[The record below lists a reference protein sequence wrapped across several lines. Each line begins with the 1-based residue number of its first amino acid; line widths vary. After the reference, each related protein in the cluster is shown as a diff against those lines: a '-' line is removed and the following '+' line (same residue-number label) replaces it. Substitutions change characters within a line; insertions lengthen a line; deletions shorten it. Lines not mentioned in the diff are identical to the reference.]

1 MRKVGILGG
10 TFNPPHLGHLI
21 MANEALHA
29 LNLDEVRFMPN
40 FIAPHKDVSGAN
52 AEQRLQMTRLAIS
65 GTDCFQVED
74 FEIKNGGV
82 SYTFDTMAKMIEK
95 EPETEFYFIIGGDM
109 VDGLRSWHRIDE
121 LISIIRF
128 IGIKRPGYESSPDL
142 PVTMIDSPEIHLSS
156 SMLRERLSKN
166 QTVSFLVPKKVEAYI
181 RKEQLY
187 GSKRNASE
195 SEETTSRKT
204 L

>member
-1 MRKVGILGG
+1 MKKVGILGG

-29 LNLDEVRFMPN
+29 MGLDEVRFMPN
-40 FIAPHKDVSGAN
+40 FIAPHKEVSGAD
-52 AEQRLQMTRLAIS
+52 AEQRLEMTRLAIS
-65 GTDCFQVED
+65 GSDHFRVED
-74 FEIKNGGV
+74 FEIKSGGV

-109 VDGLRSWHRIDE
+109 VDGLGAWHRIDE
-121 LISIIRF
+121 LITMVRF

-142 PVTMIDSPEIHLSS
+142 PVAMIDSPEIHLSS
-156 SMLRERLSKN
+156 SMLRERLATG
-166 QTVSFLVPKKVEAYI
+166 QTIAFLVPEKVEAYI
-181 RKEQLY
+181 RREQLY
-187 GSKRNASE
+187 GAKRNASE
-195 SEETTSRKT
+195 SERTPSRKP

>member
-29 LNLDEVRFMPN
+29 MDLDEVRFMPN
-40 FIAPHKDVSGAN
+40 FIAPHKEVSGAD
-52 AEQRLQMTRLAIS
+52 AGQRLEMTRLAIS
-65 GTDCFQVED
+65 GSAQFQVED
-74 FEIKNGGV
+74 FEIKHGGV
-82 SYTFDTMAKMIEK
+82 SYTFDTMARMIEK
-95 EPETEFYFIIGGDM
+95 EPGTEFYFIIGGDM
-109 VDGLRSWHRIDE
+109 VDGLGSWYRIDE
-121 LISIIRF
+121 LIKMVRF
-128 IGIKRPGYESSPDL
+128 IGIKRPGYESSPEL
-142 PVTMIDSPEIHLSS
+142 PVAMIDSPEIHLSS
-156 SMLRERLSKN
+156 SMLRNRLAKN
-166 QTVSFLVPKKVEAYI
+166 QTVAFLVPEKVEAYI

-195 SEETTSRKT
+195 SEESTSRKT